1 MVQMDKISGSH
12 QLFKVPRLHLPARHD
27 LLDRGEFQDHS
38 QDGGHGAMIPMRLI
52 VEDEVL
58 KLVPLN
64 GHEHGA
70 MGSGDRGYHT
80 HLPESEPD
88 PAAWTSP
95 HADAAT

>member
-1 MVQMDKISGSH
+1 MVKMDKISGSH
-12 QLFKVPRLHLPARHD
+12 QLFKVARLHLPARHY
-27 LLDRGEFQDHS
+27 LFDRGEFQDHS
-38 QDGGHGAMIPMRLI
+38 QDGGHGAMIPIRLI

-58 KLVPLN
+58 KLAPLN

-70 MGSGDRGYHT
+70 MGSGDRGDHT

>member
-1 MVQMDKISGSH
+1 
-12 QLFKVPRLHLPARHD
+12 LA
-27 LLDRGEFQDHS
+27 
-38 QDGGHGAMIPMRLI
+38 
-52 VEDEVL
+52 
-58 KLVPLN
+58 PLN

-70 MGSGDRGYHT
+70 MGSGDRGDHT